1 MFNRRT
7 WIDTFVVDLTRMA
20 NEPMEAILANI
31 NVAYE
36 AAVKTYDLSNAEKFV
51 VSGKNKTPMGRKL
64 SWSMV
69 QRSPKSVT
77 LKLYVSKRPV
87 SIKDLFVRPNLS
99 QDTTG
104 ANRQPVYVTCRKTV
118 TIAVPKGFIWNG
130 SIFMR
135 LGEEYS
141 EWRWSSRQRE
151 YKEKIINAKPFLIKS
166 GADVSPALMLGEVKR
181 EVIDAAVEVFSGS
194 IDGTGKNSK

>member
-118 TIAVPKGFIWNG
+118 TIAEIGRAHVLN
-130 SIFMR
+130 
-135 LGEEYS
+135 
-141 EWRWSSRQRE
+141 SSHSR
-151 YKEKIINAKPFLIKS
+151 KS
-166 GADVSPALMLGEVKR
+166 RMPAC
-181 EVIDAAVEVFSGS
+181 A
-194 IDGTGKNSK
+194 